1 MRMSASLSEAEIQ
14 NYAERIPHLPDQ
26 RLKGLGLRANLANLD
41 ATFLPSTPSAQY
53 FERDRATA
61 RPPRATQSSQV
72 EPPKTRPS

>member
-26 RLKGLGLRANLANLD
+26 RLKGLGLRANLD